1 MVNLVKGL
9 ELTAVVENTTTLD
22 KSNLLAQHG
31 LSLLVEIDL
40 GSSELTIL
48 MDAGPS
54 QETFLHNIEAL
65 KIDLSAVDLIFI
77 SHGHY
82 DHTSGLLAA
91 LKKIGRRVPIIAH
104 PDVFQPKLKAE
115 PHLKYIGVPFKAS
128 EVEAAGGMLVCA
140 KNPVTLAEG
149 VVTSGEVERSIPF
162 EKIEAFHTI
171 KEGQLTRDLLL
182 DDQALIVKVE
192 GKGIVVILGCAHS
205 GVVNTI
211 RQAQKVIGTKEIYAI
226 AGGFHLLRAEEERIR
241 LTVEELLNFN
251 PKYLAPCHCTGLKA
265 ICNLTKV
272 FGDRCT
278 LLTTG
283 SSLKL

>member
-1 MVNLVKGL
+1 LVKGL

-22 KSNLLAQHG
+22 KPNLLAQHG
-31 LSLLVEIDL
+31 LSLLVEINL

-54 QETFLHNIEAL
+54 QETFLHNIETL
-65 KIDLSAVDLIFI
+65 KTDLSALDLIFI

-91 LKKIGRRVPIIAH
+91 LKKIGRKVPIIAH
-104 PDVFQPKLKAE
+104 PDIFQPKLKAE

-162 EKIEAFHTI
+162 EEIEVFHTI
-171 KEGQLTRDLLL
+171 KEGRLTRDFLL

-211 RQAQKVIGTKEIYAI
+211 RQAQKVTGTKEIYAI
-226 AGGFHLLRAEEERIR
+226 AGGFHLLRAEEEKIR

-251 PKYLAPCHCTGLKA
+251 PKHIAPCHCTGLKA
-265 ICNLTKV
+265 ICNLTKA